1 MCTFKWHRI
10 FAARESICL
19 DTHRLDELE
28 LFALLDLLQ
37 ETDVVQTGLVELAL
51 LLLQGGVGLERQ
63 EPGVSEGCQDSTAG
77 SQDLESAAETGDTV
91 VSHTGAMRT
100 LRPGSFTRHRRQGG
114 AGQDLA
120 ASSQTRPL
128 SHRSAG
134 YKSR

>member
-10 FAARESICL
+10 FAARESICF

-77 SQDLESAAETGDTV
+77 SQDLESATEIGDTV
-91 VSHTGAMRT
+91 VSHTGAMMT
-100 LRPGSFTRHRRQGG
+100 VRPGSFTRHRRHGG

-120 ASSQTRPL
+120 ARSQTRPL
-128 SHRSAG
+128 SQRPAE
-134 YKSR
+134 YKIR